1 MLPTRSTVSASIVS
15 RGVSQ
20 ALYDHDDVPCWGF
33 VVAPAACAV
42 TCSYH
47 ADGCSNV
54 KECGA
59 PIPTKES
66 CGLLPGVR
74 PALRAADGTCLSA
87 CGPRWCG
94 ANDPSQPNLCA
105 HRRLGEMLQA
115 QRACGW
121 CRASHNELIL
131 DAGRWARMLPATIE
145 AVVVTRRCRESDR
158 AEARRHR
165 LGFLARYGL
174 DDGQVPV
181 VAYDP
186 QRSGAAPFADV
197 T

>member
-1 MLPTRSTVSASIVS
+1 
-15 RGVSQ
+15 
-20 ALYDHDDVPCWGF
+20 
-33 VVAPAACAV
+33 
-42 TCSYH
+42 
-47 ADGCSNV
+47 
-54 KECGA
+54 
-59 PIPTKES
+59 
-66 CGLLPGVR
+66 
-74 PALRAADGTCLSA
+74 
-87 CGPRWCG
+87 
-94 ANDPSQPNLCA
+94 
-105 HRRLGEMLQA
+105 MLQA

-131 DAGRWARMLPATIE
+131 DAARWARTLPTTIE

-165 LGFLARYGL
+165 SDFLKRYGL

-186 QRSGAAPFADV
+186 QRSGASTFEDV